1 MIGFA
6 RSIYRWFAPMSVP
19 ALASTLLLTACAG
32 TDSSNA
38 YNAEPNVAKSAALSL
53 SASLASV
60 CSGCHGDDPT
70 NQSIV
75 SLNGYS
81 ALRISI
87 LFRKYKND
95 PKSLTTMH
103 RMARGYTDEQ
113 IKLIARYLATES
125 K

>member
-1 MIGFA
+1 MIGLA
-6 RSIYRWFAPMSVP
+6 RSMFRPLAPRSVP
-19 ALASTLLLTACAG
+19 ALVLALLLTACAG
-32 TDSSNA
+32 TDANSD
-38 YNAEPNVAKSAALSL
+38 YKDEPGGVNSARLSQ
-53 SASLASV
+53 SASLAAV
-60 CSGCHGDDPT
+60 CSGCHGDDSS
-70 NQSIV
+70 NEGIV

-87 LFRKYKND
+87 LFRRYKND
-95 PKSLTTMH
+95 PENPTAMH